1 MTDFR
6 FDGRVVIVTG
16 AGNGL
21 GKTHALEF
29 ARRGARV
36 LVNDLG
42 GTGSGEGQ
50 SATVAEQVAAE
61 IRGNGG
67 EAVANT
73 DSVADGARIV
83 EAAMDEWG
91 QVDVVVNNAGILRD
105 SAFHKMNEDDWDLIF
120 EVHLRGSFA
129 VTRAAW
135 PHMRAQGY
143 GRVLMTS
150 SGAGVYG
157 NFGQANYSAAKLG
170 LHGLAQTLAIE
181 GRAKGIHV
189 NTIAPIAASRL
200 TETVMP
206 PAMLKGLKPELV
218 TPLAILLCSEACT
231 ETGQLFEV
239 GGGWVTRLRWEEARG
254 ALFDPEAGF
263 SAEALAAR
271 WSEVQS
277 FENAMHPED
286 IGSTLKVVGENIGVA
301 IEMARQ

>member
-61 IRGNGG
+61 IRDNGG
-67 EAVANT
+67 EAIANT

-105 SAFHKMNEDDWDLIF
+105 SAFHKMTEDDWDLIF

-135 PHMRAQGY
+135 PYMRVQGY

-170 LHGLAQTLAIE
+170 LHGLAQTRAEMRPGHDELQVQHIGRRDFLHHRAQQAIFRPR
-181 GRAKGIHV
+181 GGNDGDGTHGY
-189 NTIAPIAASRL
+189 ASRF
-200 TETVMP
+200 
-206 PAMLKGLKPELV
+206 
-218 TPLAILLCSEACT
+218 
-231 ETGQLFEV
+231 LF
-239 GGGWVTRLRWEEARG
+239 
-254 ALFDPEAGF
+254 
-263 SAEALAAR
+263 
-271 WSEVQS
+271 
-277 FENAMHPED
+277 
-286 IGSTLKVVGENIGVA
+286 
-301 IEMARQ
+301 